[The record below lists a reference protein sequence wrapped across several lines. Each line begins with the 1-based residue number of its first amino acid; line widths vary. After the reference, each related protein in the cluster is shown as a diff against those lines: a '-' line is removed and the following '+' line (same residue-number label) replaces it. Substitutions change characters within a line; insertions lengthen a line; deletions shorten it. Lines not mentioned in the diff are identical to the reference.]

1 MMVMGFIEPP
11 AFETWCHLVT
21 QVGLE
26 LTATFLKN
34 IYIIFIYMSVW
45 MNTVCVCGGG
55 DTQAGLKKASDTS

>member
-11 AFETWCHLVT
+11 AFETWCHLVA

-34 IYIIFIYMSVW
+34 IYIIFIYMAVW
-45 MNTVCVCGGG
+45 MNTVGGRG